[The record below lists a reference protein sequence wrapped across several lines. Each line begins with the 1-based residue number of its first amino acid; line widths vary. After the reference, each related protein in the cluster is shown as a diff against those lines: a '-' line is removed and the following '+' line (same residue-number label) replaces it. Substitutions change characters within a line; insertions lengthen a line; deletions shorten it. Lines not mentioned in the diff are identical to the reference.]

1 MIVITVNKIRASKK
15 LVLFFRFLENAS
27 RQISECRGQF
37 EFLPEASQSA
47 VINAAFAAD
56 HLDIKELRDFGLKI
70 KDYFKLSPTFNMAFQ
85 NQQMV
90 DPELKKHC
98 EIVKYQKASAK
109 DIAEYYVAY
118 MDRMG
123 KEADPRVK
131 DKLKKNQYDTVIIP
145 NHILAQQ
152 QQAALAAQFGHGMPG
167 MPGMPNF
174 PGMPHQQPQMNHYN
188 PFAAVAVL
196 PPPGQPNPFAGAGG
210 YNMGGAPQGGY
221 NMGPPQGGYNMGGA
235 SQGGYNMGAPGIAKP
250 PMQGAGS
257 YNPFQQPLVG
267 APPEPVPYGNRA
279 PDYLTGSS
287 FGAPT
292 RAPSKTG
299 QFDDIFADPTQESA
313 APAFGGDK
321 KATAADSTDD
331 FLKQLDDLKKL

>member
-1 MIVITVNKIRASKK
+1 MIVITVNKVRSSKK

-27 RQISECRGQF
+27 RQISESRGQF
-37 EFLPEASQSA
+37 EYLPEASQTA
-47 VINAAFAAD
+47 VLNTAFAAD
-56 HLDIKELRDFGLKI
+56 HIDVKELRDFGQKI
-70 KDYFKLSPTFNMAFQ
+70 KDYFKLSPSFNMAYQ
-85 NQQMV
+85 SHNMI

-109 DIAEYYVAY
+109 DIAEYYIAY

-131 DKLKKNQYDTVIIP
+131 DKLKKNQYDTNIIP

-152 QQAALAAQFGHGMPG
+152 QQQAAFPGQYGVYGMPQTPQMAG
-167 MPGMPNF
+167 MPHMQNF
-174 PGMPHQQPQMNHYN
+174 PGMPPQQQQIAPYN
-188 PFAAVAVL
+188 PFAAV
-196 PPPGQPNPFAGAGG
+196 PNAHNGGG
-210 YNMGGAPQGGY
+210 YNMGGPSPTGGF
-221 NMGPPQGGYNMGGA
+221 NMGGGLG
-235 SQGGYNMGAPGIAKP
+235 QAKP
-250 PMQGAGS
+250 INADQH
-257 YNPFQQPLVG
+257 YNPFQNLAGSPSEQ
-267 APPEPVPYGNRA
+267 VPYGNKA

-287 FGAPT
+287 FGAPV

-299 QFDDIFADPTQESA
+299 QFDDIFPDQNQGSS

-321 KATAADSTDD
+321 KPTGSDSTDD